1 MKIKPIH
8 YYFALGIAILI
19 IGIVFLINCIINFSK
34 CEIEYSELTYE
45 ELTFTGYKKISGYRG
60 STTYNIHFRGYVK
73 PFKISTITQKY
84 LDEDLIE
91 NLNENQIMKVY
102 YRSTADKDY
111 AYDIY
116 HRYAHGEMTSADS
129 MKVDT
134 TVVYYTVK
142 GRKVY
147 GGGGIIPDVFVPI
160 DTTRATKFHI
170 TCNRKA
176 TSMRFASAMFDKYK
190 GSLSGISDFD
200 TLVSYL
206 GELDLEHQFLDY
218 ASGVD
223 GLRPAAGEWE
233 QSKEYMLPQIYG
245 LVGRYSKVGEEA
257 FYRFYLPIDETIQAA
272 LKK

>member
-111 AYDIY
+111 AYDICEI
-116 HRYAHGEMTSADS
+116 RGESGVILSLSDYIRANQ
-129 MKVDT
+129 
-134 TVVYYTVK
+134 
-142 GRKVY
+142 REQIF
-147 GGGGIIPDVFVPI
+147 GIISSSFFFVLGGL
-160 DTTRATKFHI
+160 
-170 TCNRKA
+170 
-176 TSMRFASAMFDKYK
+176 YL
-190 GSLSGISDFD
+190 LSFP
-200 TLVSYL
+200 Y
-206 GELDLEHQFLDY
+206 FLFKKK
-218 ASGVD
+218 
-223 GLRPAAGEWE
+223 
-233 QSKEYMLPQIYG
+233 KEVL
-245 LVGRYSKVGEEA
+245 
-257 FYRFYLPIDETIQAA
+257 
-272 LKK
+272 